1 MAHCF
6 SGIEDTSIKFLGMRT
21 VWMVTAC
28 LVVWV
33 TTYHSLGQELPTA
46 KPEEVGVSSEKVGE
60 LSKFMQSLVDERK
73 IAGGVTMMARHGKVI
88 HLAAVGMADRETG
101 TPMKTDAIFRI
112 ASMTKPI
119 TSAAIMMLWEQG
131 KLGLDDPVSKYIPEF
146 ANPKVLVSADPVKTE
161 PAKREITIRHLL
173 THTSGLGY
181 NNSDK
186 IGPIYNANG
195 ITGGLGNVS
204 AIPLE
209 PMMAKLGGLPLL
221 FHPGEK
227 WEYSLSTDVLGRV
240 VEKASGTTL
249 DRCLGQM
256 IFQPLQMK
264 DTFFQLPPEKASRLV
279 SAYVPVEHGTKK
291 LVAGEI
297 GPEGNMPEAPY
308 DPSQKYFSGG
318 GGLCSTAADYMRFSQ
333 MLLNGGELNDVRLL
347 KDETVALMSTNQIG
361 NMATPGLDASFGFG
375 FTIFPDAAHVH
386 PQLRA
391 AYAWFGY
398 WSTSFRI
405 APRGDWI
412 LVTMAQVGWD
422 DKVTPDWFSKYESI
436 AADAVLD
443 TVSK

>member
-146 ANPKVLVSADPVKTE
+146 QNPTVLVTDIPLKTE

-173 THTSGLGY
+173 THTSGLTYVSPKLKTLYDEQAISGG
-181 NNSDK
+181 
-186 IGPIYNANG
+186 IGTTPV
-195 ITGGLGNVS
+195 TL
-204 AIPLE
+204 PD
-209 PMMAKLGGLPLL
+209 MMKRLAGLPLL
-221 FHPGEK
+221 FHPGEQ
-227 WEYSLSTDVLGRV
+227 WEYGMSTDVLGRV
-240 VEKASGTTL
+240 IEVVSGKTL
-249 DRCLGQM
+249 DRFIEEQITRPLGM
-256 IFQPLQMK
+256 T
-264 DTFFQLPPEKASRLV
+264 DTFFKISSEKRSRLV
-279 SAYVPVEHGTKK
+279 PAYALAKDGIVKHVD
-291 LVAGEI
+291 GEFNPDRVS
-297 GPEGNMPEAPY
+297 GDYPY
-308 DPSQKYFSGG
+308 SPAHIYLAGG
-318 GGLCSTAADYMRFSQ
+318 GGLCSTAADYLRFCQ
-333 MLLNGGELNDVRLL
+333 MLLNGGKLDGVRLL
-347 KDETVALMSTNQIG
+347 KEETVKMMTVEQTGPLAN
-361 NMATPGLDASFGFG
+361 NFGFG
-375 FTIFPDAAHVH
+375 FTIFPDGENVH
-386 PQLRA
+386 PQLRG
-391 AYAWFGY
+391 AYAWFGH

-405 APRGDWI
+405 ATRGDWI
-412 LVTMAQVGWD
+412 LITMAQVNWD
-422 DKVTPDWFSKYESI
+422 DKLTPEWFAKYETI
-436 AADAVLD
+436 AADAVID
-443 TVSK
+443 TVPQ